1 MTVPKKSLTARF
13 SGSGDG
19 RSNTDETE
27 PSFWV
32 SRSLPRGTAMYEQVL
47 VQSRGY
53 RITLLTVDE
62 AEAEDEDDEYV
73 RDRAEQPPTFR

>member
-1 MTVPKKSLTARF
+1 MLKARSPLKLFRRAAMTVAKR
-13 SGSGDG
+13 
-19 RSNTDETE
+19 
-27 PSFWV
+27 
-32 SRSLPRGTAMYEQVL
+32 LPRGTAMYEQVL

-73 RDRAEQPPTFR
+73 RDLRSSPRLSARRL

>member
-1 MTVPKKSLTARF
+1 
-13 SGSGDG
+13 
-19 RSNTDETE
+19 
-27 PSFWV
+27 
-32 SRSLPRGTAMYEQVL
+32 MYEQAL